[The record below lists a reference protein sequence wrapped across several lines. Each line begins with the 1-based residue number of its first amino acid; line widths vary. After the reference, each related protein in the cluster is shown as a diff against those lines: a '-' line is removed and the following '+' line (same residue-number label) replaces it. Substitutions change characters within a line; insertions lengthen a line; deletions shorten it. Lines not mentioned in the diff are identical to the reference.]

1 MLESWAQGLWMQT
14 QLFSLAAAGVWILR
28 ACLLRWFG
36 AQAAYFAWLAVP
48 TICLAAALPWP
59 SALADAMV
67 SPVMPNLSA
76 SMLPFA
82 PPSPAA
88 STGRLASAL
97 LLGWLVGGAL
107 IVVRLVRQH
116 RGLLRRLRPWPDQ
129 AHWQGP
135 AGSSPA
141 MFGLWQPRLVL
152 PADFQQ
158 RFDPSEQ
165 AAILAH
171 EAVHADRR
179 DNLCNLL
186 ATAWAVCLWFN
197 PLAVGWHTT
206 HPLVQRVAML
216 KHHPRSLARRHTGL
230 GLVALLC
237 LGAAGLG
244 HALQAAA
251 ANLASDP
258 ATPAHPES
266 VMLYIQVDQ
275 DGTPLASPRL
285 FGRLGQSMSMQWTRG
300 DAQAGPWRLEL
311 TVTTRDG
318 KQLQLD
324 GRLSSGRPLQLVAQ
338 PRLVTPN
345 GEPARFETRSA
356 DGQQVLGIAILA
368 RLADQ
373 PDLRK
378 TAAAA
383 SQLAKP

>member
-1 MLESWAQGLWMQT
+1 
-14 QLFSLAAAGVWILR
+14 
-28 ACLLRWFG
+28 
-36 AQAAYFAWLAVP
+36 
-48 TICLAAALPWP
+48 
-59 SALADAMV
+59 
-67 SPVMPNLSA
+67 
-76 SMLPFA
+76 
-82 PPSPAA
+82 
-88 STGRLASAL
+88 
-97 LLGWLVGGAL
+97 
-107 IVVRLVRQH
+107 
-116 RGLLRRLRPWPDQ
+116 
-129 AHWQGP
+129 
-135 AGSSPA
+135 

-197 PLAVGWHTT
+197 PLAWWALRRMRGDQELACDAALLNRPDGADAATLARALMKAQTLDQPAPLAVGWHTT